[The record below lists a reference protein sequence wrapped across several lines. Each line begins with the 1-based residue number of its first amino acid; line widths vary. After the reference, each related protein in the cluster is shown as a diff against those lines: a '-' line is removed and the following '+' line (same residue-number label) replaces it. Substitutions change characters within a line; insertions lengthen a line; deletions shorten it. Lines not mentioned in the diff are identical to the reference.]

1 MRFSLLMAVAAAGF
15 CANAAI
21 ASPLFA
27 NESSLSAEA
36 PLIGVHHKPG
46 HHGGPPWM
54 QRNQTR
60 DEWREDRW
68 DYGGYY
74 GRDRPYTVCRT
85 TYRTYFDPYTGEY
98 VQRPV
103 RVCG

>member
-1 MRFSLLMAVAAAGF
+1 MGSGGPREGGRRPRPPADAVSPAGRVK
-15 CANAAI
+15 AT
-21 ASPLFA
+21 
-27 NESSLSAEA
+27 
-36 PLIGVHHKPG
+36 GRRVHHKPG
-46 HHGGPPWM
+46 HHGGQPWL

-98 VQRPV
+98 VERPV